1 MVSKPTC
8 SAPRVHRRES
18 DKLIGVQR
26 CSSVIPV
33 HLTGEHPRRCGHNR
47 DTMTA
52 AKSAAINESRERHQN
67 GVIATKN
74 AINETNGNQRS
85 DLSKEQG
92 VTQSLHNPDCDV
104 SSNRFISTQD
114 GSLTQ
119 ATPTRNR
126 PNISKRQSM
135 QFFGHKPGLLTH
147 RRNRYALLPIG
158 ISHESEYLRLFW
170 AQITWLAT
178 LVSLNRQF

>member
-18 DKLIGVQR
+18 DKLIGFQR

-52 AKSAAINESRERHQN
+52 ENSEISSNQRISRTSPERRHCNE
-67 GVIATKN
+67 N
-74 AINETNGNQRS
+74 AINETNGNQQS

-92 VTQSLHNPDCDV
+92 VTQSLPLPERDPAARDTPSVSPSQAANP
-104 SSNRFISTQD
+104 S
-114 GSLTQ
+114 
-119 ATPTRNR
+119 
-126 PNISKRQSM
+126 NISVTVTVRISQNHWFQQRTPKLRN
-135 QFFGHKPGLLTH
+135 GLIPTIFSPSK
-147 RRNRYALLPIG
+147 AADFCETTP
-158 ISHESEYLRLFW
+158 
-170 AQITWLAT
+170 
-178 LVSLNRQF
+178 